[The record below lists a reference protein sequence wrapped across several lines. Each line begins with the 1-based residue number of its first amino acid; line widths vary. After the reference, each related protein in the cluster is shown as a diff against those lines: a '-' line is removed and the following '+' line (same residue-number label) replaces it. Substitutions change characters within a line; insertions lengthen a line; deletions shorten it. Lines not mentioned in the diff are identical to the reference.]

1 MIECFDLKSNN
12 TSENC
17 DENTKPESTS
27 TCETSAEC
35 TTSSLPSAESTLLIP
50 TTTKAITS
58 QTTKTSKLEIGMDK
72 TSIWK
77 QSFNAIS

>member
-1 MIECFDLKSNN
+1 
-12 TSENC
+12 
-17 DENTKPESTS
+17 
-27 TCETSAEC
+27 
-35 TTSSLPSAESTLLIP
+35 LIP